1 MGTAVYDGPRPS
13 SSHLSTLGSK
23 CHDLSRV
30 FVVQVMY
37 GKQLHPD
44 QLRAALGTTAP
55 APAAPVA
62 TAVGIGPTG
71 THHTQ
76 QQRIMVRRVTR
87 RSVRIISVAL
97 YFLIKVFMQDIL
109 STDLRLTHIYSIG
122 MRLCSDRTPTQCR
135 VALIHTYST
144 TTMPVLCQNT

>member
-1 MGTAVYDGPRPS
+1 MGSERHV
-13 SSHLSTLGSK
+13 
-23 CHDLSRV
+23 LSRV
-30 FVVQVMY
+30 FAVQVLY

-55 APAAPVA
+55 VPTAPAA

-97 YFLIKVFMQDIL
+97 HFLIKVSTQRIL
-109 STDLRLTHIYSIG
+109 STDLRLIHIYSTG
-122 MRLCSDRTPTQCR
+122 MRLYADRTPTPCR
-135 VALIHTYST
+135 VALIYTYST
-144 TTMPVLCQNT
+144 TTPTVLCQNMSFSWKSAC